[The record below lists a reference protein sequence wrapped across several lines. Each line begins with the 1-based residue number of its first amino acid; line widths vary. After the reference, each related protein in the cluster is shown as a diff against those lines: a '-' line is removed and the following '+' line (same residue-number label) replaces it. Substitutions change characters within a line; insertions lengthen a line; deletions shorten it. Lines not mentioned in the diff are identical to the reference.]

1 MHPPGE
7 DHTADFNDLLKKE
20 HSLLIQEM
28 NSGYCLNE
36 ILYNNEG
43 QAVNIKILKIN
54 KAFRTQSGKTKID
67 IEGKTI
73 LDLYPN
79 LDRDVIVKLGSLEQ
93 NGNLIEFE
101 TFSKDDNNYYG
112 IKAYTVAKGIV
123 ACIFKNNTKSKF
135 AELEF
140 KKNQIFTQ
148 KVLNTAPNLI
158 YIYDLEQKRNIYAS
172 TGLNAILGYTTEE
185 FIGMGDEVFDKLLH
199 PDDKDKLAKH
209 LNRFYKA
216 NDGDVLEIEIRFKHK
231 NGEYRILKSHES
243 IFLRDNFNKVRQLV
257 GTAVD
262 ITELKQKEEELNA
275 AKEKAEES
283 DMLKSAF
290 LANMSHEIR
299 TPMNGLV
306 GFVELLLQDDISDEK
321 KKFYRNVIQDSCQSL
336 LSIINDIL
344 DISKI
349 ETKQYSVNLEEIN
362 LNDFMLETYSLF
374 LNQAK
379 KKDISI
385 NLTKGLE
392 DKNSFIRTDSQK
404 LKQILNNL
412 LSNAIKF
419 THKGEIDLGY
429 GLKEKELEFYVKDTG
444 IGISNECIE
453 NIFERFIQADLSHE
467 RKYGGT
473 GLGLAIAKGFT
484 ELLGGY
490 ITCHSVL
497 NQGSTFI
504 FTIPYTPGVRNLDKE
519 ELVKACVAND
529 QTIHILVAED
539 EEINYLYIEEVLSEI
554 GNIKV
559 SHAINGEEAV
569 KYVKENPKLSL
580 ILMDIKMPKM
590 NGLEATKIIKKLR
603 PELPVIAQTA
613 YAMTE
618 DEKLAR
624 NAGCDSYFSKP
635 IDREKFSSIIKSF
648 I

>member
-1 MHPPGE
+1 M
-7 DHTADFNDLLKKE
+7 
-20 HSLLIQEM
+20 
-28 NSGYCLNE
+28 
-36 ILYNNEG
+36 
-43 QAVNIKILKIN
+43 
-54 KAFRTQSGKTKID
+54 
-67 IEGKTI
+67 
-73 LDLYPN
+73 
-79 LDRDVIVKLGSLEQ
+79 
-93 NGNLIEFE
+93 
-101 TFSKDDNNYYG
+101 
-112 IKAYTVAKGIV
+112 
-123 ACIFKNNTKSKF
+123 
-135 AELEF
+135 
-140 KKNQIFTQ
+140 
-148 KVLNTAPNLI
+148 
-158 YIYDLEQKRNIYAS
+158 
-172 TGLNAILGYTTEE
+172 
-185 FIGMGDEVFDKLLH
+185 
-199 PDDKDKLAKH
+199 
-209 LNRFYKA
+209 
-216 NDGDVLEIEIRFKHK
+216 
-231 NGEYRILKSHES
+231 
-243 IFLRDNFNKVRQLV
+243 
-257 GTAVD
+257 
-262 ITELKQKEEELNA
+262 
-275 AKEKAEES
+275 
-283 DMLKSAF
+283 
-290 LANMSHEIR
+290 
-299 TPMNGLV
+299 
-306 GFVELLLQDDISDEK
+306 
-321 KKFYRNVIQDSCQSL
+321 IQDSCQSL

-497 NQGSTFI
+497 NHGSTFI

-519 ELVKACVAND
+519 ELVKACVAKD

-590 NGLEATKIIKKLR
+590 NGLEATRIIKKLR
-603 PELPVIAQTA
+603 PELPIIAQTA
-613 YAMTE
+613 YAMAE
-618 DEKLAR
+618 DKKLAR
-624 NAGCDSYFSKP
+624 DAGCDSYFSKP